1 MKTSNILL
9 IITLSVF
16 FLVTL
21 SSNFI
26 LKNKFD
32 KVDKNDRF
40 HGYSKHPVGAFKYVH
55 LKGKGFALT
64 EIQQGTTPQIRMI
77 TLSKYIEYKNVGD
90 TLVLN
95 YKPDWKQMYT
105 GRDASY
111 LAASIYIITPKLEGI
126 INDSIQ
132 TKVNGFKFDSLTIR
146 QNGDALIIQNSSVS
160 SLKARIAHKG
170 YLRFDQRSRVET
182 ADIDII
188 DQSTFNTEKD
198 IFGDVNPVIDSAAY
212 ISLPGSMLKK
222 LIKNNKITPR

>member
-1 MKTSNILL
+1 MKTSNTLL
-9 IITLSVF
+9 IITLSIF

-26 LKNKFD
+26 LKKQFD
-32 KVDKNDRF
+32 KIDKNDRF
-40 HGYSKHPVGAFKYVH
+40 HGYSKHPVGTFKYIH

-64 EIQQGTTPQIRMI
+64 EIQQGPVPQIRMI
-77 TLSKYIEYKNVGD
+77 TPSKYIEYKNVGD

-111 LAASIYIITPKLEGI
+111 LSASIYIITPKLEGI

-132 TKVNGFKFDSLTIR
+132 ARVNNFKFDNLVLR
-146 QNGDALIIQNSSVS
+146 QNGDATVIQNSSVRN
-160 SLKARIAHKG
+160 LKARIAHKG
-170 YLRFDQRSRVET
+170 YLKFDQRSRVEK

-188 DQSTFNTEKD
+188 DQSTFNAEKD
-198 IFGDVNPVIDSAAY
+198 IFGDVSPVIDSAAY